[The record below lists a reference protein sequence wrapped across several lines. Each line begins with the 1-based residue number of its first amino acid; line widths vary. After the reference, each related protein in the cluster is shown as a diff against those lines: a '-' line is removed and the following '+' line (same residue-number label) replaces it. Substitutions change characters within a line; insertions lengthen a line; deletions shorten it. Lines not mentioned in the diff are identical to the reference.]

1 MNILFIGDIVGKP
14 ARKALSKFLFRIQQE
29 QEINFI
35 IANAENI
42 AGGIGVTKE
51 TAQELFSLGV
61 NVLTSGN
68 HIWAKKEVIQ
78 YLNEEKRL
86 LRPLNYPKPCAGS
99 GYIIEQT
106 NSNNKI
112 AVVNLMGRLYLQS
125 LDCPFRAIED
135 VLQLIKK
142 ETNII
147 IVDFHAEA
155 TSEKIAM
162 GWFLDGKVSAVIG
175 THTHVQ
181 TADECLLPNQTAYI
195 TDVGMV
201 GPYNSV
207 IGMDKEAAI
216 SRFLTQLPIK
226 LEVAK
231 GNCIF
236 GGVVISV
243 DEISGKSLSIKRLL
257 LREKND

>member
-14 ARKALSKFLFRIQQE
+14 ARKSLSKFLFQIQRE

-42 AGGIGVTKE
+42 AGGIGITKE
-51 TAQELFSLGV
+51 TAMEIFSLGV

-68 HIWAKKEVIQ
+68 HIWAKKEIID

-86 LRPLNYPKPCAGS
+86 LRPLNYPKPCAGN
-99 GYIIEQT
+99 GYIVEEI
-106 NSNNKI
+106 NYNRKV
-112 AVVNLMGRLYLQS
+112 AVVNLMGRLYMQAV
-125 LDCPFRAIED
+125 DCPFRAMEE
-135 VLQLIKK
+135 VLPIIRKD
-142 ETNII
+142 TNII

-181 TADECLLPNQTAYI
+181 TADECILPHQTAYI

-207 IGMDKEAAI
+207 IGMDKETAI
-216 SRFLTQLPIK
+216 NRFLTQIPLK

-231 GNCIF
+231 GPCVF
-236 GGVVISV
+236 EAVVISI
-243 DEISGKSLSIKRLL
+243 DEQTGKSKSIKRIYIK
-257 LREKND
+257 EKND

>member
-14 ARKALSKFLFRIQQE
+14 ARKALNKFLFTIQQE

-42 AGGIGVTKE
+42 AGGIGITKE
-51 TAQELFSLGV
+51 TAQELFSMGV

-86 LRPLNYPKPCAGS
+86 LRPLNYPKPCAGN
-99 GYIIEQT
+99 GYIIERL
-106 NSNNKI
+106 NSNKKV
-112 AVVNLMGRLYLQS
+112 AVVNLMGRLYMQS
-125 LDCPFRAIED
+125 LDCPFRAIEE

-181 TADECLLPNQTAYI
+181 TSDECLLPNQTAYI
-195 TDVGMV
+195 TDVGMG

-216 SRFLTQLPIK
+216 NRFLTQLPIK

-236 GGVVISV
+236 GAVIISV
-243 DEISGKSLSIKRLL
+243 DETTGKSLSIKRLL
-257 LREKND
+257 LREKYD